1 MQIYLIK
8 KPGEFEKQKDLLSPN
23 NGLEKEGVIIDDATI
38 IIRLRPEG
46 DPMAYRFEIP
56 LQRLI
61 AGMDFH
67 TCGENFEAEVFCEL
81 KDYISV
87 KVQEM

>member
-1 MQIYLIK
+1 MQIYLIE
-8 KPGEFEKQKDLLSPN
+8 KPGESEKQKNLLSPN
-23 NGLEKEGVIIDDATI
+23 DGLEKEGVIIDDATI

-67 TCGENFEAEVFCEL
+67 TYGENFEAEVFCEL
-81 KDYISV
+81 KDFVPV
-87 KVQEM
+87 KIQEN